1 MGCGGAEILIGAT
14 ARKLYSLGHIVH
26 IVCLQEHHETW
37 PNYPDREDLLKEI
50 PISIIGGSVTFRFLR
65 APSIDNKAFVE
76 YVTNFQPDV
85 IHSHLYLSEL
95 LSRSKIFEGV
105 KYFTHGHDNMVQL
118 SALNLKTFFN
128 KTLLANYW
136 ERRWLLKQYAQC
148 KNQFVA
154 ISNDVKSYF
163 SNNIPAFKNRITYL
177 PNAIDIS
184 RFENQRVYEQKSKSF
199 HIVSIANLVPK
210 KNHVFLIEVMNILV
224 NRGIDVTMEVL
235 GFGPLFEMLIEKTK
249 NAGLENR
256 LFFRGSVGDVPQ
268 RLWDADLY
276 VHPAWYEPFGL
287 VILEAMA
294 TGLPVVSLDGYGN
307 RELII
312 ENENGFMLPN
322 NASANAFAEKIIFL
336 IQNPEER
343 IRMGKYSSQFV
354 KKYDLNHYAQTLIDL
369 YSQKL

>member
-1 MGCGGAEILIGAT
+1 
-14 ARKLYSLGHIVH
+14 
-26 IVCLQEHHETW
+26 
-37 PNYPDREDLLKEI
+37 
-50 PISIIGGSVTFRFLR
+50 
-65 APSIDNKAFVE
+65 
-76 YVTNFQPDV
+76 
-85 IHSHLYLSEL
+85 
-95 LSRSKIFEGV
+95 
-105 KYFTHGHDNMVQL
+105 
-118 SALNLKTFFN
+118 
-128 KTLLANYW
+128 
-136 ERRWLLKQYAQC
+136 
-148 KNQFVA
+148 
-154 ISNDVKSYF
+154 
-163 SNNIPAFKNRITYL
+163 
-177 PNAIDIS
+177 
-184 RFENQRVYEQKSKSF
+184 
-199 HIVSIANLVPK
+199 
-210 KNHVFLIEVMNILV
+210 
-224 NRGIDVTMEVL
+224 MEVL
-235 GFGPLFEMLIEKTK
+235 GFGPLLEMLIEKTK

-343 IRMGKYSSQFV
+343 IRMGKYSAQFV
-354 KKYDLNHYAQTLIDL
+354 KKYDLNNYAQNLINL